1 MEATAFNAVVAH
13 AASALPAIDP
23 SIMAMSDDALLNA
36 LHTDN
41 PQATVVSPDGKSVI
55 SAWQSDLYDILFDQ
69 ADELNNMQTTQAQ
82 SLQIFLAAHYGATC
96 PTFKEFQADRAALKT
111 LAAFKGLVD
120 DQWVRKPYNVA
131 IKALYGA
138 LPVAMT
144 EAAILKREQRAA
156 KPVKVVAP
164 VGAPKGETS
173 TRAPSASE
181 QAEQLI
187 AKIGVF
193 ETMRAIAAILKAE
206 AATATDAKALEAI
219 AAHYKAA

>member
-1 MEATAFNAVVAH
+1 MEATNFNAVVAH
-13 AASALPAIDP
+13 AASALPVLNVAPAAIEQAVAA
-23 SIMAMSDDALLNA
+23 SA
-36 LHTDN
+36 

-55 SAWQSDLYDILFDQ
+55 SAWQSDLYDILFEQ
-69 ADELNNMQTTQAQ
+69 ADELNTLETTQAQ
-82 SLQIFLAAHYGATC
+82 RLQTFLALHYGATC
-96 PTFKEFQADRAALKT
+96 PTFAQFQADRAALKT

-144 EAAILKREQRAA
+144 AAAILKRDQRAL
-156 KPVKVVAP
+156 KPPKVAAP
-164 VGAPKGETS
+164 VGAPKGETAK
-173 TRAPSASE
+173 RDPSASE